1 MLSSATFLVL
11 NLWFLVPC
19 QSSQYSQLPAVWRLE
34 WHNCEFP
41 TDVARSVTYFASIIL
56 RAFQG
61 VGGSGIYAMTGVI
74 VAVVVPPSRYA
85 KYMAIISSVFA
96 ISSILGPLLGGA
108 ISEHSTWRWIFLLKF
123 VNLLIYA
130 QSTCWLHQSASCSC
144 GYGTDCVLDAFYVLE
159 TWS

>member
-1 MLSSATFLVL
+1 
-11 NLWFLVPC
+11 
-19 QSSQYSQLPAVWRLE
+19 
-34 WHNCEFP
+34 
-41 TDVARSVTYFASIIL
+41 
-56 RAFQG
+56 
-61 VGGSGIYAMTGVI
+61 MTGVI

-130 QSTCWLHQSASCSC
+130 QSTC
-144 GYGTDCVLDAFYVLE
+144 
-159 TWS
+159 